1 MACIV
6 VWTEGLGTL
15 PYLRNDDFI
24 GLLQNF
30 VILDLGLLGSQVAV
44 GRDGQE
50 VRLEEGQLRLLDVLA
65 QDRKQP
71 AARKI
76 VGLLVSGD
84 TEGNVSQDHVRA
96 HHPDRLA
103 DDVILNYKDAVNRNK

>member
-50 VRLEEGQLRLLDVLA
+50 VGLEEGQLRLLDVLA
-65 QDRKQP
+65 QDWKQP

-84 TEGNVSQDHVRA
+84 TEGNVGQDHVRA